1 MAEIGYFSPFSVCYS
16 SDMLMTNE
24 TIELYPHDRLLAW
37 SLVPLTP
44 RFIRPNHLTILRILL
59 IPFVLGALWWESWTL
74 ALALFLFAAITD
86 AWDGSLARLRKQI
99 TLWGTM
105 ADPVADKLLI
115 GSVVILFV
123 AREVN
128 VIFAVT
134 IIIIELMLVFGAYIR
149 KRQGR
154 FSSANNYGKL
164 KMFLQ
169 VLGVALLLVAKL
181 FGAETA
187 VPFAIGTLSL
197 AILLAIVSLI
207 TYTP

>member
-1 MAEIGYFSPFSVCYS
+1 
-16 SDMLMTNE
+16 MTNE
-24 TIELYPHDRLLAW
+24 SIQLYPHDRILAW
-37 SLVPLTP
+37 TLVPITP
-44 RFIRPNHLTILRILL
+44 KFIRPNHLTVLRIFL
-59 IPFVLGALWWESWTL
+59 IPVVLGALWSESWTW
-74 ALALFLFAAITD
+74 ALGLFLFAAITD

-115 GSVVILFV
+115 GSVVVSFV

-128 VIFAVT
+128 IIFAVT
-134 IIIIELMLVFGAYIR
+134 IVLIELMLVAGAYIR

-154 FSSANNYGKL
+154 YASANNYGKL

-169 VLGVALLLVAKL
+169 VLGVSLLLVTKL
-181 FGAETA
+181 MGVDTY
-187 VPFAIGTLSL
+187 VPYAIGTLSL
-197 AILLAIVSLI
+197 AIVLAVVSLI

>member
-1 MAEIGYFSPFSVCYS
+1 
-16 SDMLMTNE
+16 MLMTNE
-24 TIELYPHDRLLAW
+24 TIQLYPHDRLLAW
-37 SLVPLTP
+37 TLVPLTP
-44 RFIRPNHLTILRILL
+44 KFIRPNHLTILRILL
-59 IPFVLGALWWESWTL
+59 IPLVLAALWYESWTWSL
-74 ALALFLFAAITD
+74 ILFLIAAITD

-115 GSVVILFV
+115 GSVVVLFV

-128 VIFAVT
+128 IIFAIT
-134 IIIIELMLVFGAYIR
+134 IIIIELMLVAGAYIR

-154 FSSANNYGKL
+154 YTSANNYGKL

-169 VLGVALLLVAKL
+169 VLGVSLLLVAKL
-181 FGAETA
+181 FGVETA

-197 AILLAIVSLI
+197 AIVLAIVSLI

>member
-1 MAEIGYFSPFSVCYS
+1 
-16 SDMLMTNE
+16 MTNE
-24 TIELYPHDRLLAW
+24 NIRLYPHDRIFALT
-37 SLVPLTP
+37 LVPITP
-44 RFIRPNHLTILRILL
+44 RFIRPNHLTILRFLL
-59 IPFVLGALWWESWTL
+59 VPFVLVALWYQAWDWSL
-74 ALALFLFAAITD
+74 GIFLFAALTD

-123 AREVN
+123 AREIN
-128 VIFAVT
+128 IIFAIT
-134 IIIIELMLVFGAYIR
+134 IVLIELMLVVGAYIA

-154 FSSANNYGKL
+154 HTSANNYGKM

-169 VLGVALLLVAKL
+169 VVGVALLLIAKV
-181 FGAETA
+181 FGLETA
-187 VPFAIGTLSL
+187 VPFAIGTFCV

-207 TYTP
+207 TYAP

>member
-1 MAEIGYFSPFSVCYS
+1 
-16 SDMLMTNE
+16 MLMTNE
-24 TIELYPHDRLLAW
+24 TIRLYPHDHLFAW
-37 SLVPLTP
+37 TLVPITP
-44 RFIRPNHLTILRILL
+44 RWIRPNHLTVLRMIL
-59 IPFVLGALWWESWTL
+59 IPFVLYTLWIESWYW
-74 ALALFLFAAITD
+74 ALGLFLFAALTD

-115 GSVVILFV
+115 GTVAILFV

-128 VIFAVT
+128 VVFAIT
-134 IIIIELMLVFGAYIR
+134 IVLIELMLVAGAYIR

-154 FSSANNYGKL
+154 YTSANNYGKL

-169 VLGVALLLVAKL
+169 VFGVSLLLVAKL
-181 FGAETA
+181 FGVEMA
-187 VPFAIGTLSL
+187 VPVAVGTLSL
-197 AILLAIVSLI
+197 AIVLAIVSLI

>member
-1 MAEIGYFSPFSVCYS
+1 
-16 SDMLMTNE
+16 MTNE
-24 TIELYPHDRLLAW
+24 TIQLYPHDRLLAW
-37 SLVPLTP
+37 TLVPLTP
-44 RFIRPNHLTILRILL
+44 KFIRPNHLTILRILL
-59 IPFVLGALWWESWTL
+59 IPLVLAALWYESWTWSL
-74 ALALFLFAAITD
+74 ILFLIAAITD

-115 GSVVILFV
+115 GSVVVLFV

-128 VIFAVT
+128 IIFAIT
-134 IIIIELMLVFGAYIR
+134 IIIIELMLVAGAYIR

-154 FSSANNYGKL
+154 YTSANNYGKL

-169 VLGVALLLVAKL
+169 VLGVSLLLVAKL
-181 FGAETA
+181 FGVETA

-197 AILLAIVSLI
+197 AIVLAIVSLI

>member
-1 MAEIGYFSPFSVCYS
+1 
-16 SDMLMTNE
+16 MTNE
-24 TIELYPHDRLLAW
+24 SVKLYPHDYLLAW
-37 SLVPLTP
+37 ILVPLTP
-44 RFIRPNHLTILRILL
+44 KFVKPNHLTVLRILL
-59 IPFVLGALWWESWTL
+59 IPFVLAALWHESWYWSL
-74 ALALFLFAAITD
+74 GLFLFAALTD
-86 AWDGSLARLRKQI
+86 AWDGSLARLRKEI

-115 GSVVILFV
+115 GSVVVLFV

-134 IIIIELMLVFGAYIR
+134 IVIIELMLVIGAYWR

-154 FSSANNYGKL
+154 YGSANGYGKM
-164 KMFLQ
+164 KMLLQ
-169 VLGVALLLVAKL
+169 VIGVTLLLIAKL

-187 VPFAIGTLSL
+187 VPLAVGTFSL
-197 AILLAIVSLI
+197 AIVLAIVSLI

>member
-1 MAEIGYFSPFSVCYS
+1 
-16 SDMLMTNE
+16 MLMTNE
-24 TIELYPHDRLLAW
+24 TIELYPHDHLLART
-37 SLVPLTP
+37 LVPLTP
-44 RFIRPNHLTILRILL
+44 TFVRPNHLTILRILL
-59 IPFVLGALWWESWTL
+59 IPLVLAALWYESWTWSL
-74 ALALFLFAAITD
+74 ILFLIAAITD

-115 GSVVILFV
+115 GSVVVLFV

-128 VIFAVT
+128 IIFAVT
-134 IIIIELMLVFGAYIR
+134 IILIELMLVAGAYIR

-154 FSSANNYGKL
+154 YTSANNYGKL

-169 VLGVALLLVAKL
+169 VLGVSLLLVAKL
-181 FGAETA
+181 FGVETA
-187 VPFAIGTLSL
+187 VPVAIGTLSL
-197 AILLAIVSLI
+197 AIVLAIVSLI